1 MRRYGIDGAKPR
13 ALSQVAAEMNLRL
26 LVIASLAKW
35 GEVVGA
41 EGGDVN

>member
-13 ALSQVAAEMNLRL
+13 TLSQVAAEMNLRL
-26 LVIASLAKW
+26 SVTASLAKW

-41 EGGDVN
+41 GGGEVN